1 MPLPAVNLVSLTD
14 QEREAARAARVTGV
28 FCRLTHTSILE
39 VRGADTA
46 RYLEAMCTRDLSG
59 LDPGGLR
66 YSALLDD
73 RGRLVADFWIWRAG
87 ESWWLEVEDV
97 AADALLER
105 LNRFAVADEVGVVWR
120 SDLTLV
126 HAEGPR
132 AEAVVSFFVGDD
144 LTPEAAGAAS
154 RRYVMG
160 WARRS
165 RFGEQGFTLAC
176 LASWPSGWVA
186 VRHTGLVEASSAVQ
200 ESLRIEAG
208 RVRFGTDFGD
218 KDLLPEVG
226 LWGAVS
232 LDKGCFPGQE
242 IVRRVISRGEVK
254 RRLVGFVEDADAPGA
269 PVLEATSIAESVALG
284 RRVGWGWAKAGD
296 AGLGARL
303 SVQEPLFGARV
314 AALPF
319 VSGPHAAAPDVPGE
333 RMENTASR

>member
-1 MPLPAVNLVSLTD
+1 MNIVTLTD

-46 RYLEAMCTRDLSG
+46 RYLEAMCTKDLSG

-87 ESWWLEVEDV
+87 ESWWLEVED
-97 AADALLER
+97 AAAEPLLER
-105 LNRFAVADEVGVVWR
+105 LNRFAVADEVEVVWR
-120 SDLTLV
+120 DDLVLV

-132 AEAVVSFFVGDD
+132 AGAVVSVFLDDD
-144 LTPEAAGAAS
+144 LTPEAAGATV

-165 RFGEQGFTLAC
+165 RFGEEGFTLAC
-176 LASWPSGWVA
+176 ASSAPSGWVA
-186 VRHTGLVEASSAVQ
+186 VRSAGLVEASAAVQ

-208 RVRFGTDFGD
+208 RARFGIDFSD
-218 KDLLPEVG
+218 HDLLPEVG
-226 LWGAVS
+226 IWGALS

-254 RRLVGFVEDADAPGA
+254 RRLVGFVEDASVPGA
-269 PVLEATSIAESVALG
+269 PVLEATSITESVALG
-284 RRVGWGWAKAGD
+284 RRVGLGWLKTSE
-296 AGLGARL
+296 ARPEARV
-303 SVQEPLFGARV
+303 SVQGPLFGGQV

-333 RMENTASR
+333 RVENTASR